1 MSQSP
6 HEFDTVGSELQYSGA
21 IVALRVDEVQM
32 PGGRTAKR
40 EVVEHHG
47 AVAIAAVNDRDEI
60 ALVLQYRHPLGRR
73 LLELP
78 AGLLDAGPDESPL
91 EAAKRELVEE
101 TGLAADNWNVLVDVA
116 VSPGFT
122 DEALRVY
129 LATGIREVPRPD
141 PEDEEA
147 DMEMQWVGLDDAVDK
162 VLSGEIVNST
172 AVSGILSLVAARAR
186 SVSLRGTDAP
196 WADRP
201 VAFAQR
207 KAAQA

>member
-1 MSQSP
+1 M
-6 HEFDTVGSELQYSGA
+6 
-21 IVALRVDEVQM
+21 
-32 PGGRTAKR
+32 
-40 EVVEHHG
+40 
-47 AVAIAAVNDRDEI
+47 
-60 ALVLQYRHPLGRR
+60 
-73 LLELP
+73 
-78 AGLLDAGPDESPL
+78 

-147 DMEMQWVGLDDAVDK
+147 DMKMQWVGLDDAVDK